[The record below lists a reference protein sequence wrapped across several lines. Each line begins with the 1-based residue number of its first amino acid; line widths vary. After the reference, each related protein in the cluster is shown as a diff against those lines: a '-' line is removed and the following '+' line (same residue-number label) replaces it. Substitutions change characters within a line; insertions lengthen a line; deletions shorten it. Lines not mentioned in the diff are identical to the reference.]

1 MAVIWFDLHGRTT
14 HGCVWARLATAQH
27 DGRMAAE
34 HAEELEMVESKSC
47 TQLGRCCTAID
58 QQADSSRVRQLNPAL
73 SRAVV
78 PATLCFQSMA
88 KMSSSVH
95 GLAWSVP
102 SVHLSTATSR
112 RVGVGCGCH
121 RASLK
126 STCACCLVLQ
136 ALR

>member
-78 PATLCFQSMA
+78 PATLCLQSMV
-88 KMSSSVH
+88 KMSSTVH
-95 GLAWSVP
+95 GLGRSALG
-102 SVHLSTATSR
+102 VHLSTTTSR
-112 RVGVGCGCH
+112 RVGAGCG
-121 RASLK
+121 RQRGPLK
-126 STCACCLVLQ
+126 AVAPSAI
-136 ALR
+136 AR